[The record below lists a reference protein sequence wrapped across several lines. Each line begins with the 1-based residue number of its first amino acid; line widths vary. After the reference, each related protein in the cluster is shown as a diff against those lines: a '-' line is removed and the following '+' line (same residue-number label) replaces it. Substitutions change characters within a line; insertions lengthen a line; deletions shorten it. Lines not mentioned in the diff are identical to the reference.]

1 MRLNLPLLGLAATML
16 ASAMFVA
23 PLGAQDKSAFDE
35 SQKDE
40 IRAIIKDYLLKE
52 PEVLREALMELNR
65 KQEVAAEEERKKA
78 LSSLYKEQTPY
89 SFGDGNITVVEFF
102 DYNCGYCR
110 KAFEEVTELT
120 KQDKDLRVVFI
131 EFPIL
136 SEGSRVASQAAI
148 ASTKQNKYWEFHQAL
163 MRHNGPIQSEAVFK
177 VAGDIGLDI
186 EKLKA
191 DMQAPE
197 VDELIEKNLQLGTA
211 MGVQG
216 TPAFFIGDQAIP
228 GAPAELQTMLQKE
241 AANIRQNGCSVC

>member
-1 MRLNLPLLGLAATML
+1 
-16 ASAMFVA
+16 
-23 PLGAQDKSAFDE
+23 
-35 SQKDE
+35 
-40 IRAIIKDYLLKE
+40 
-52 PEVLREALMELNR
+52 
-65 KQEVAAEEERKKA
+65 
-78 LSSLYKEQTPY
+78 
-89 SFGDGNITVVEFF
+89 
-102 DYNCGYCR
+102 
-110 KAFEEVTELT
+110 
-120 KQDKDLRVVFI
+120 
-131 EFPIL
+131 
-136 SEGSRVASQAAI
+136 
-148 ASTKQNKYWEFHQAL
+148 

>member
-1 MRLNLPLLGLAATML
+1 ML
-16 ASAMFVA
+16 ASAMIVV
-23 PLGAQDKSAFDE
+23 PLSAEDKGAFDD

-65 KQEVAAEEERKKA
+65 KQEEATEQERKKA

-89 SFGDGNITVVEFF
+89 SYGEGNITVVEFF

-110 KAFEEVTELT
+110 KAFDQVSDLA
-120 KQDKDLRVVFI
+120 KQDKDMRVVFV

-136 SEGSRVASQAAI
+136 SEGSRIASQAAI

-163 MRHNGPIQSEAVFK
+163 MKHNGPVQPDTVFK
-177 VAGDIGLDI
+177 VAEDVGLDM

-191 DMQAPE
+191 DMKAPE
-197 VDELIEKNLQLGTA
+197 VDQLIEKNLQLGTA

-216 TPAFFIGDQAIP
+216 TPAFFIGDQSIP
-228 GAPAELQTMLQKE
+228 GAPSELKSMLEKE